1 MITTIRELPAELI
14 AALKDK
20 RIWQPDCPVAIDRLA
35 LVTVKYIDFEGNQ
48 HDDGELIVFDAI
60 APRVHQVFEELLELK
75 FPIEK
80 IKSLHHYDGND
91 DRSMDDNNSSSF
103 NFRPIAGSK
112 TVSMH
117 GYGLAIDINPLQNPF
132 VSFNEN
138 DGTAKIQPP
147 AGWQFLNRRNQK
159 PGMVESVVS
168 IFAKSGFTIW
178 GGSWTTPIDYHH
190 FQPPRMVADL
200 LAALTSEDGIRFFEW
215 CADHHHDLAEKLV
228 SLDQINLLSSYR
240 TDSESFFDKIKNC

>member
-1 MITTIRELPAELI
+1 MITTIRELPEDLI

-35 LVTVKYIDFEGNQ
+35 LVTVNYIDFDGNK

-60 APRVHQVFEELLELK
+60 APRVHQVFEELSELK

-80 IKSLHHYDGND
+80 IKSLQHYDGD
-91 DRSMDDNNSSSF
+91 DNRSMDDNNSSSF
-103 NFRPIAGSK
+103 NFRPIAGST

-132 VSFNEN
+132 ITFNEK
-138 DGTAKIQPP
+138 DGTAQIQPS

-159 PGMVESVVS
+159 PGMVEPLVS
-168 IFAKSGFTIW
+168 LFAKNGFTIW

-200 LAALTSEDGIRFFEW
+200 LVALTREDGIRFFEC
-215 CADHHHDLAEKLV
+215 CADRHNELGEKL
-228 SLDQINLLSSYR
+228 SALDHSELIAAYR
-240 TDSESFFDKIKNC
+240 NEPESFFDKILKS